1 MGLAGA
7 VLGGWH
13 LESFSTTDAETG
25 VVSTPLGEQP
35 QGLILYTADGH
46 MSAQLA
52 RRDGSGYLA
61 YGGRFSADEDT
72 ATLRHDVQMSSTP
85 ELLAAPQFR
94 RAHLE
99 GDRLTLSAT
108 MTGPTGATSHATLV
122 WGRAAPGRDRRT

>member
-1 MGLAGA
+1 MALAEA

-13 LESFSTTDAETG
+13 LESFSSTDAETG
-25 VVSTPLGEQP
+25 AVSTPLGEDP

-52 RRDGSGYLA
+52 RDDGSGYLA
-61 YGGRFSADEDT
+61 YGGRFSVDEDT

-94 RAHLE
+94 QARLD

-108 MTGPTGATSHATLV
+108 MTGRRGKTSHATLV
-122 WGRAAPGRDRRT
+122 WRRVARGGPRR

>member
-1 MGLAGA
+1 MGLADA

-13 LESFSTTDAETG
+13 LESFSTTDAENG
-25 VVSTPLGEQP
+25 AVSTPLGEDP

-52 RRDGSGYLA
+52 RGDGSDYLA
-61 YGGRFSADEDT
+61 YGGRFSVDEAT
-72 ATLRHDVQMSSTP
+72 ETLRHDVQMSSTP

-94 RAHLE
+94 RARLD

-108 MTGPTGATSHATLV
+108 TTGPTGTTSHATLV
-122 WGRAAPGRDRRT
+122 WGRGAPVRHRR